1 MPDSFSVLSSDDIGR
16 KYKTIVSYKDL
27 EYLDDEDSRT
37 HLSIVGVE
45 DPEYQHIK
53 DQPFIVDTEAFEEQT
68 SNKAEIEVTEY
79 ENINQFKIE
88 LIKFI

>member
-37 HLSIVGVE
+37 HLSIVDVE
-45 DPEYQHIK
+45 EPEYQHIK
-53 DQPFIVDTEAFEEQT
+53 DQFFIVDTEAFEEQT

-79 ENINQFKIE
+79 ENVNQFKIE